1 MKLKA
6 DFANPPF
13 MTWHGKVLECPRFG
27 NVLRK
32 SFYFITYFSS
42 ISPFFSILRDLCQLR
57 VHEAQKSVFL
67 AGLIAATK
75 LISTRRKLQL
85 LTWQQWLLIFMDVA
99 YLELQPEPTKLKKML
114 RKIWSLYCTQCLS
127 VCSSPP
133 SFFFPLL
140 FFYISLNTINIL
152 SQKNFVC

>member
-1 MKLKA
+1 MA
-6 DFANPPF
+6 
-13 MTWHGKVLECPRFG
+13 WE
-27 NVLRK
+27 
-32 SFYFITYFSS
+32 
-42 ISPFFSILRDLCQLR
+42 SPGVSTFWKCFKKIFLLYNIFQFHFPIFFSILRDLCQLR